1 MFKPPF
7 CPYKQCELHSD
18 QNDDTWWRRSGYH
31 ITKAFG
37 LVQRFQC
44 RSCLRTFSIQTFS
57 IHYYAKRTISL
68 ERLEELAASSMSIRA
83 LGREFS
89 ASCGTIVNRLDRLA
103 RQGIAVHTSL
113 RPLATRNEPVCFDGL
128 VSFERSQYFPADI
141 GISITFRSRYVLG
154 LSHATTKRSGRMTDG
169 QKRRRDRLYNSASF
183 EPHAVQRS
191 MREQLDLLAAERVVL
206 KSRPLILITDEKLEY
221 DRAFK
226 LHPLYL
232 EQTEKKRCIHVRVQS
247 TLPRTRA
254 NPLLACNYYDREV
267 RKDQAQHRRETT
279 CYARSA
285 VNDVTRMYAYLVWHN
300 YKKRYLIKWPVHRN
314 ETHAEIAGIA
324 CERINNLRAKMFRD
338 RYFLSRLELLPID
351 ERVWRKDIYE
361 PQSHIPRRP
370 TLPKY
375 AVA

>member
-7 CPYKQCELHSD
+7 CPYKECELHSD
-18 QNDDTWWRRSGYH
+18 QDGDTWWRHDGYH
-31 ITKAFG
+31 LTKAFG

-44 RSCLRTFSIQTFS
+44 RSCLRTFSVQTFS
-57 IHYYAKRTISL
+57 VHYYAKRTISFEKL
-68 ERLEELAASSMSIRA
+68 EGNAASSMSIRA
-83 LGREFS
+83 LGRELC

-103 RQGIAVHTSL
+103 RQGIALHTIL

-128 VSFERSQYFPADI
+128 VSFEGSQYFPADI
-141 GISITFRSRYVLG
+141 GISITYRSRYVLG

-169 QKRRRDRLYNSASF
+169 QKGRRDQLYEGASF

-191 MREQLDLLAAERVVL
+191 MREQLDLLAAERVVS
-206 KSRPLILITDEKLEY
+206 KSRPLFIYTDEKLEY

-226 LHPLYL
+226 QHPLYL
-232 EQTEKKRCIHVRVQS
+232 DQTEDRRCIHIRIPS
-247 TLPRTRA
+247 TLPRTIA
-254 NPLLACNYYDREV
+254 NPLFACNYYDREV

-300 YKKRYLIKWPVHRN
+300 YKKRYLIKWPVDRN
-314 ETHAEIAGIA
+314 ETHAQVAGIS
-324 CERINNLRAKMFRD
+324 CKRINQLREKMFTERF
-338 RYFLSRLELLPID
+338 FLSHLSLLPID
-351 ERVWRKDIYE
+351 EKVWRKSTYV
-361 PQSHIPRRP
+361 PTSHTPRRP
-370 TLPKY
+370 ILPNY